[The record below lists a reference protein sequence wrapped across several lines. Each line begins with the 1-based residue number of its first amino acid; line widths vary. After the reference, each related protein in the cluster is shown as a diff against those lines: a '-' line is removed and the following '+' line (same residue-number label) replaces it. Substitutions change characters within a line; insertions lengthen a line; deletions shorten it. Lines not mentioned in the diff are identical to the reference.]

1 MSDVQTRPAAS
12 RGRGS
17 GRGGRGGFASRG
29 GRNGGRTNG
38 ADKTDSKSEVDNPSA
53 FDDEGAV
60 GELKKLYGAKTPLI
74 QEMFPEWSEVDI
86 LFALQETDGDETEA
100 VTRIAEGTI
109 SQWGEVSKVK
119 KVSRAK
125 AKDSTAPATNIDSSA
140 SISRPVRGGR
150 IVSEGGRGRGRATE
164 RGGRGGRGRSSQ
176 PAPTNGARQTTKDSQ
191 PLSVPTE
198 ESPAWGSKTEDV
210 VVQPTT
216 IAIAPIDESPQVPA
230 PPSNAPKTW
239 ASMLRQAAVPK
250 PVAQPKEAPTVKL
263 AESIEPL
270 PPVTRAEP
278 ETEPEPTPEAQP
290 EPETAPEA
298 PAEAIEEPI
307 AAEVPTVIEPE
318 VALQPS
324 KDQLTETN
332 LEQVADDSH
341 PPATATVA
349 STAADSWDPRL
360 NAASATATPLSAAQQ
375 AHQASRP
382 PATPTSNSGYAT
394 SALKATTDRATRTPS
409 FQRRVLD
416 QEEAVRM
423 PGNREVDR
431 TAVQFGAFN
440 IGSEDDVDG
449 DREEP
454 ETRAQPPAES
464 PIAQPRTS
472 LPPAAP
478 QAAVP
483 EAFSNQKTQAA
494 PAPSAAPS
502 ATPATAP
509 AAQPASSVQPPPGV
523 EQPQGQYSQYGQPG
537 SQDASSFPQKSIDP
551 FSQQT
556 NTSSTPN
563 RLDGFPSQQ
572 TQQAQQPGGAF
583 SSAPSEYSSYYTSDP
598 QGRGP
603 YSYYG
608 QPYGQQS
615 GQGHQEGVAGQQRSF
630 SGYNTSQ
637 AENISQYPQSAGLH
651 NQSRYGGAV
660 SNDANS
666 GHTTPNPSTQAQ
678 QQAAGQGT
686 QPQSHG
692 QQNYPYGGGNG
703 NHPYYNNPYYSNY
716 MGYGG
721 HFGQGGYGGG
731 PYGKAGMYGQPYG
744 MSPQGPYEHASSPA
758 SGFAQSSLH
767 RGDSGLGG
775 SSLGG
780 DYGARAG
787 SAQSGNPGS
796 LGGSGFGG
804 IQDSF
809 GRSGSSFPT
818 QSSGQGYNASAQ
830 PSTGASTSDDLKP
843 YGETKA
849 GAGPSPSLGGARPGS
864 ATQNTS
870 SQTGLPPPQSASQMG
885 GYGGYPSHAQ
895 GHSLHGGSG
904 YGMGGSGQHANNG
917 FGSYGQAYGSYGAQA
932 YGSGGQQQQQ
942 QQQQRGWGGNYH

>member
-125 AKDSTAPATNIDSSA
+125 AKDSTTPATNIDSSA

-198 ESPAWGSKTEDV
+198 ESPAWGSKTDDSV
-210 VVQPTT
+210 IQPTT

-239 ASMLRQAAVPK
+239 ASMLRQVAVPK
-250 PVAQPKEAPTVKL
+250 PFAQPKEAPTVKPS
-263 AESIEPL
+263 ESIEPL
-270 PPVTRAEP
+270 PPVTHAEP

-290 EPETAPEA
+290 EPEIAPEA

-494 PAPSAAPS
+494 PAPSVAPS

-509 AAQPASSVQPPPGV
+509 AAQPTSGIQPPPGV
-523 EQPQGQYSQYGQPG
+523 GQPQGQYSQYGQPG
-537 SQDASSFPQKSIDP
+537 SQDASSFPQKSVDP

-556 NTSSTPN
+556 NTASTPN

-583 SSAPSEYSSYYTSDP
+583 SSAPSEYSSYYTSDQ

-651 NQSRYGGAV
+651 NQSRYEL
-660 SNDANS
+660 
-666 GHTTPNPSTQAQ
+666 PLC
-678 QQAAGQGT
+678 
-686 QPQSHG
+686 
-692 QQNYPYGGGNG
+692 GGNG

-830 PSTGASTSDDLKP
+830 PSTGASTGDDLKP

-870 SQTGLPPPQSASQMG
+870 SQSGLPPPQSASQMG

-895 GHSLHGGSG
+895 GHGLHGGSG